1 MSRAELARELRS
13 SWAFV
18 DRNFHLVRRYVGW
31 EMVFLVYTIVNSLS
45 IGLIGVG
52 APGVDADPR
61 LVLYLVTG
69 ALLWSF
75 LSVVFTEIGG
85 AVQWERWEGT
95 IEYTFMAP
103 IRLATYLAGNCVWA
117 VSYATLRTA
126 ILLAAVAAFFRLDMS
141 GANLGGAVLVLAAAG
156 LSFIGLGLMASV
168 LPLLSTEKGAQ
179 ATNIFQAALLL
190 VSGVYYDVSALPG
203 WLQPVAYVSP
213 GTYTLRA
220 TRAALIDGAP
230 TQALLGDVGILV
242 AMAVVLVPAGFC
254 VFRAGARFAMRHG
267 RLKRSG

>member
-1 MSRAELARELRS
+1 MSRSDLWRELRS
-13 SWAFV
+13 SLAFV
-18 DRNFHLVRRYVGW
+18 ERNFNLSRRYLGW
-31 EMVFLVYTIVNSLS
+31 EIVFLVYTVVNSVS

-52 APGVDADPR
+52 APGIPADPT
-61 LVLYLVTG
+61 LVLYLLIG

-75 LSVVFTEIGG
+75 LSVIFSEVGQ

-103 IRLATYLAGNCVWA
+103 IHLLTYLGGNCLWA
-117 VSYATLRTA
+117 IAYATLRTA
-126 ILLAAVAAFFRLDMS
+126 ILLAATAAFFRLDLA
-141 GANLGGAVLVLAAAG
+141 GANLGGAAVVLAVAG

-190 VSGVYYDVSALPG
+190 VSGVYYEVSALPD
-203 WLQPVAYVSP
+203 WLRPLAYVSP

-220 TRAALIDGAP
+220 TRAALIDGVP
-230 TQALLGDVGILV
+230 TEALMGDVAILL
-242 AMAVVLVPAGFC
+242 AMAVFFIPAGFL
-254 VFRAGARFAMRHG
+254 VFRAGARYAMRHG
-267 RLKRSG
+267 KLKRSG